1 MQAEACGP
9 RHCRSSEVCV
19 LNNDAPPYIMTRLSV
34 LFFLQFFIWGA
45 WYLTGFRYMIAH
57 EMSYNAFW
65 LYTASP
71 LGAIIAPFF
80 LGLCVDRFFNAEK
93 VLAACFMVGGAI
105 MWCLPW
111 IGDMAGTAVMQ
122 TTAEGKQDVA
132 YYTLTL
138 AGLTMPKSSWF
149 NFGIFAHMLCY
160 MPTLALTAA
169 LAFRHLPRGNEQY
182 PLVRLWGTFGWIAG
196 GFVLATLFTTQG
208 ADGKLI
214 EAGEKAVQFQLA
226 AVASIAVGIFCLTL
240 PKTPAPKK
248 GQPFAWRELFFV
260 DAWKE
265 WRNPAFATYLVCAFL
280 VCIPLSAYYAY
291 LGNQMGAMSLS
302 HASIWGNVGTW
313 LEAGMLFLMPWF
325 IRKLGIKKMIMCGI
339 LAWVVRYLLFTWA
352 ASQGAVP
359 APFLADGAVNPAYP
373 GIVLGGFPIPMAHL
387 GFLVFLLGVALHGI
401 SYDFFFITGQVY
413 VDKVTSPEI
422 RGQAQAMN
430 LFFTYGLGLYLGA
443 IVAGKLEMIAF
454 VDANGHAVGTATSE
468 SLPYWSGMWLPLA
481 GIATV
486 VLIIFTVAFRYREEP
501 KST

>member
-1 MQAEACGP
+1 MQT
-9 RHCRSSEVCV
+9 
-19 LNNDAPPYIMTRLSV
+19 LAPPFILTRLSV

-57 EMSYNAFW
+57 EMSHDAFW

-71 LGAIIAPFF
+71 LGAIFAPFF
-80 LGLCVDRFFNAEK
+80 LGLCVDRFFNAER
-93 VLAACFMVGGAI
+93 VLACCFIVGGAI

-111 IGDMAGTAVMQ
+111 IGDLAGTPVLH
-122 TTAEGKQDVA
+122 TTAEGKQEVA

-138 AGLTMPKSSWF
+138 AGITLGKSTWF
-149 NFGIFAHMLCY
+149 NLGIFAHMLCY

-196 GFVLATLFTTQG
+196 GFVLAAAFTTTG

-214 EAGEKAVQFQLA
+214 EAGEKPVQFQLA
-226 AVASIAVGIFCLTL
+226 AVACFLVGVFCLSL

-291 LGNQMGAMSLS
+291 LGNQMGAMALS

-325 IRKLGIKKMIMCGI
+325 IRKLGIKRMIMCGI

-359 APFLADGAVNPAYP
+359 PPFLADGAVNPAYP
-373 GIVLGGFPIPMAHL
+373 GMVIGDFPVPWAHL

-413 VDKVTSPEI
+413 VDKVTSPQI

-430 LFFTYGLGLYLGA
+430 LFFTYGLGLYVGA
-443 IVAGKLEMIAF
+443 IVAGMLANRAF
-454 VDANGHAVGTATSE
+454 TDAKGQAVVAASTE
-468 SLPYWSGMWLPLA
+468 SLPYWSGLWLPLA
-481 GIATV
+481 GFATV
-486 VLIIFTVAFRYREEP
+486 VLIVFAVAFRYREPAASE
-501 KST
+501 SRELRAES

>member
-1 MQAEACGP
+1 VTTSAI
-9 RHCRSSEVCV
+9 
-19 LNNDAPPYIMTRLSV
+19 APPYILTRLSV

-57 EMSYNAFW
+57 EMSQDAFW

-71 LGAIIAPFF
+71 LGAIFAPFF

-93 VLAACFMVGGAI
+93 VLACCFILGGAI
-105 MWCLPW
+105 MWFLPW
-111 IGDMAGTAVMQ
+111 IGDMPAVQITYLYEVVDKDTGKIQM
-122 TTAEGKQDVA
+122 AEGT
-132 YYTLTL
+132 YL
-138 AGLTMPKSSWF
+138 GLTIAGVSMAKSTWF
-149 NFGIFAHMLCY
+149 NLGIFVHMLCY

-196 GFVLATLFTTQG
+196 GFVLAAAFTTAG
-208 ADGKLI
+208 VDGKLV
-214 EAGEKAVQFQLA
+214 EAGEKPVQFQLA
-226 AVASIAVGIFCLTL
+226 AVACFLAGIFCLTM

-291 LGNQMGAMSLS
+291 LGNQMGAMALS

-359 APFLADGAVNPAYP
+359 PPFLAEGGVNPAYP
-373 GIVLGGFPIPMAHL
+373 GIVIGDFPVPWAHM

-430 LFFTYGLGLYLGA
+430 LFFTYGLGLYVGA
-443 IVAGKLEMIAF
+443 IVAGTLAGNAF
-454 VDANGHAVGTATSE
+454 IDAKGQAVVAASSE

-481 GIATV
+481 GFATV
-486 VLIIFTVAFRYREEP
+486 VLIIFAVAFRYREPEQQRP
-501 KST
+501 

>member
-1 MQAEACGP
+1 MQT
-9 RHCRSSEVCV
+9 VV
-19 LNNDAPPYIMTRLSV
+19 PPFILARLSV

-57 EMSYNAFW
+57 EMAYNAFW

-71 LGAIIAPFF
+71 LGAIVAPFF

-93 VLAACFMVGGAI
+93 VLAACFITGGAI

-111 IGDMAGTAVMQ
+111 IGDMAGAAVMQ
-122 TTAEGKQDVA
+122 AALSGGAGAGGGVPEVA

-138 AGLTMPKSSWF
+138 AGVTMPKSSWF
-149 NFGIFAHMLCY
+149 NLGIFAHMLCF

-182 PLVRLWGTFGWIAG
+182 PLVRLWGTLGWIAG
-196 GFVLATLFTTQG
+196 GLVLAFGFTAIG
-208 ADGKLI
+208 ADGKAV
-214 EAGEKAVQFQLA
+214 EAGEGPVQFHLA
-226 AVASIAVGIFCLTL
+226 ALASIAVGLFCLTL

-260 DAWKE
+260 DAWAE

-291 LGNQMGAMSLS
+291 LGNQMGAMALS
-302 HASIWGNVGTW
+302 HASVWGNVGTW
-313 LEAGMLFLMPWF
+313 LEAGMLFLMPFF
-325 IRKLGIKKMIMCGI
+325 IRRLGIKRMIACGI
-339 LAWVVRYLLFTWA
+339 LAWVVRYMLFTWA
-352 ASQGAVP
+352 AAQGAVP
-359 APFLADGAVNPAYP
+359 APFLADGIVNPAYP
-373 GIVLGGFPIPMAHL
+373 GVVLGGFPIPFAHI

-413 VDKVTSPEI
+413 VDKVTPASI

-430 LFFTYGLGLYLGA
+430 LFFTYGLGLYVGA
-443 IVAGKLEMIAF
+443 IVAGNLAGRAF
-454 VDANGHAVGTATSE
+454 TDDKGQSVVASATA
-468 SLPYWSGMWLPLA
+468 SLPYWSQLWLPLA
-481 GIATV
+481 GFAAV
-486 VLIIFTVAFRYREEP
+486 VLVVFWFAFRYREP
-501 KST
+501 APT

>member
-1 MQAEACGP
+1 VTTTAI
-9 RHCRSSEVCV
+9 
-19 LNNDAPPYIMTRLSV
+19 APPFILTRLSV

-57 EMSYNAFW
+57 EMSHNAFW

-80 LGLCVDRFFNAEK
+80 LGLCVDRFFNTEK
-93 VLAACFMVGGAI
+93 VLAFCFLLGGAI

-111 IGDMAGTAVMQ
+111 IGDVGGTPVMQ
-122 TTAEGKQDVA
+122 MGADGKETTA

-138 AGLTMPKSSWF
+138 AGITMDKSAWF
-149 NFGIFAHMLCY
+149 NLGIFAHMLCY

-196 GFVLATLFTTQG
+196 GFVLAAAFTTTG
-208 ADGKLI
+208 EGGKLI
-214 EAGEKAVQFQLA
+214 EAGEKPVQFQLA
-226 AVASIAVGIFCLTL
+226 AIACFLVGILCLTL
-240 PKTPAPKK
+240 PRTPAPKK
-248 GQPFAWRELFFV
+248 GQPFSWRCLFFA
-260 DAWKE
+260 DAWQE
-265 WRNPAFATYLVCAFL
+265 WRNPAFATYLICAFL

-291 LGNQMGAMSLS
+291 LGNQMGAMALS

-359 APFLADGAVNPAYP
+359 APFLADGVSINPAYP
-373 GIVLGGFPIPMAHL
+373 GVVIGGFPIPLAHV

-413 VDKVTSPEI
+413 VDKVTSPQI

-430 LFFTYGLGLYLGA
+430 LFFTYGLGLYVGA
-443 IVAGKLEMIAF
+443 IVAGTLAGKAF
-454 VDANGHAVGTATSE
+454 TDAKGAAVVAAAPE
-468 SLPYWSGMWLPLA
+468 SLPYWSGLWLPLA
-481 GIATV
+481 GFATV
-486 VLIIFTVAFRYREEP
+486 VLIIFTVAFRYREAP
-501 KST
+501 ASAG